1 MTAQPNRTTGSLRAG
16 NLAEDDAVVRRVVG
30 EERLSSPYR
39 FAIDFSTAGGEEVDL
54 SGLVG
59 EEALL
64 TLRRA
69 DGGERHVHGVA
80 LSAALTGVAAGR
92 PLYQL
97 VLGPRLATLAHV
109 RRSRVFQAVAVPDLA
124 RRLLDEAGV
133 QHRLAVSGGHPAREY
148 CVQYRESDLA
158 FLHRILR
165 DEGLFYWFEHDPG
178 GHVLVLADDAGTCRP
193 IAGDDAVPVRA
204 SDRHGDEA
212 QAEHLSRLGREHLL
226 RPGKVTLRDF
236 DFEAPALELDG
247 AASAAGGGGPE
258 LEWYAYPGGFQ
269 DAGAGAERSRVRLE
283 ELRFDAETFAGAGT
297 CLRFLPGA
305 TFQPSGSGDPSCDRP
320 LLLARVRHEAHFQ
333 QTAGA
338 PEAVQHSYSNT
349 FEAADAS
356 LPCRPARARA
366 RPVALAETATVVGPG
381 GEEVHT
387 DRHGRVKVR
396 FHWDREGPADD
407 GAGCWIRVAQAWAGG
422 GMGAQVLPRVGQE
435 VLVRFLD
442 GDPDRPLVVGAVHNG
457 RHPPPLSLPG
467 ERTRSTFRSETSP
480 GGGGANE
487 LRLEDQAG
495 AEELH
500 LHAQRDAS
508 VEVVADR
515 TTRVGAAE
523 ARKVEQ
529 DRSVEV
535 HARQLTTVGRD
546 DAAKVGGRQGTQ
558 VAGQRASA
566 VVGRHGET
574 VAGDQTVTVGGARHR
589 QVAGEAM
596 EVVLLASTLNVG
608 AGLSVAVGG
617 VENFAVGGV
626 LSRQVGGASAEWVG
640 AGRDE
645 TVGGSAAGSVGGD
658 HEITVEGGAQ
668 AETSRDLDEVVAGAT
683 GIEATG
689 LAGIG
694 ARDVRLEADKLT
706 VVVGG
711 EVAICLD
718 RSGVKIAGG
727 LVTVAGKAVA
737 LKGKPVSKSGPGSA
751 PRASPTVKAL
761 QARPEEHAFADVE
774 LVDAAGNPVANEWYR
789 VEFPDGTVKE
799 GRLDGAGKARVPGPK
814 SGQVKVSFPRLH
826 GDGWKPKG

>member
-1 MTAQPNRTTGSLRAG
+1 MAPSSRTTGALRAG
-16 NLAEDDAVVRRVVG
+16 TLPEAAAVVQRIQG

-39 FAIDFSTAGGEEVDL
+39 FEIDFTTADGEEVGLPD
-54 SGLVG
+54 LVG
-59 EEALL
+59 KDALL
-64 TLRRA
+64 TLTRA
-69 DGGERHVHGVA
+69 DGGERHVHGIA

-92 PLYQL
+92 PLYRL

-109 RRSRVFQAVAVPDLA
+109 RRSRVFQSIAVPALA
-124 RRLLDEAGV
+124 RQVLGEAGV
-133 QHRLAVSGGHPAREY
+133 QLRLAVSGGHPAREY

-158 FLHRILR
+158 FLQRILR
-165 DEGLFYWFEHDPG
+165 DEGMFYWFEHDAG
-178 GHVLVLADDAGTCRP
+178 GHVLVIADDAGACRP
-193 IAGDDAVPVRA
+193 IAGDDAVPLRS

-212 QAEHLSRLGREHLL
+212 DGEHLFQLGREQRL

-236 DFEAPALELDG
+236 DFETPSVELSG
-247 AASAAGGGGPE
+247 TATAGSGGPE
-258 LEWYAYPGGFQ
+258 LEWYRYPGRFQ
-269 DAGAGAERSRVRLE
+269 DAGAGAERSRRRLE
-283 ELRFDAETFAGAGT
+283 ELRFDAEAFAGEGT

-305 TFQPSGSGDPSCDRP
+305 TFQPAGAGDPALERA
-320 LLLARVRHEAHFQ
+320 LLLAAVRHDARFQ
-333 QTAGA
+333 RTAGA
-338 PEAVQHSYSNT
+338 PEAIEHAYRNA
-349 FEAADAS
+349 FEAVDAR
-356 LPCRPARARA
+356 LPCRPALAA
-366 RPVALAETATVVGPG
+366 PRPVALAETATVVGPS

-396 FHWDREGPADD
+396 FHWDREGPGDD

-500 LHAQRDAS
+500 LHAQRDAN

-515 TTRVGAAE
+515 TTRVGAVE
-523 ARKVEQ
+523 ARKVEK
-529 DRSVEV
+529 DRTVEV
-535 HARQLTTVGRD
+535 HARQRTTVARD
-546 DAAKVGGRQGTQ
+546 DVAKVDGSQRTQ
-558 VAGQRASA
+558 VTGQRASA
-566 VVGRHGET
+566 VAGRQAET
-574 VAGDQTVTVGGARHR
+574 IGRDQAVTVGGARHR

-596 EVVLLASTLNVG
+596 EVVLLASTVTIG
-608 AGLSVAVGG
+608 AGLSVAVGA
-617 VENFAVGGV
+617 VENFAIGGV
-626 LSRQVGGASAEWVG
+626 LSRQVGGASAEFVG

-645 TVGGSAAGSVGGD
+645 TVAGNATASAGGD
-658 HEITVEGGAQ
+658 HAITIGGAAL
-668 AETSRDLDEVVAGAT
+668 AEATRDLEETIGGAT

-694 ARDVRLEADKLT
+694 AQDVRLEADKLSI
-706 VVVGG
+706 VVGG

-718 RSGVKIAGG
+718 RSGVTIAGSQI
-727 LVTVAGKAVA
+727 TVDGKSVA
-737 LKGKPVSKSGPGSA
+737 LKGKPITKTTPGSG
-751 PRASPTVKAL
+751 PRASPKVKKL
-761 QARPEEHAFADVE
+761 EARPEEHAFADVE

-789 VEFPDGTVKE
+789 VEFPDGVVKE
-799 GRLDGAGKARVPGPK
+799 GRLGGDGKARVPGSK
-814 SGQVKVSFPRLH
+814 GGQVKVSFPRLH